1 MDKLKIGKFIS
12 ICRKERQI
20 TQEQLAERLGVTNKS
35 VSKWETGSCLPD
47 PTLYEPLCAALGI
60 TVGELFSG
68 ELCCADTQD
77 LAQDQLLGMLKRKMY
92 EMSDRKVSFEAFDR
106 ALGSISEVALILK
119 EFPTKEAAVA
129 FLAEETDCGPDRCAA
144 AYDFYTG
151 LFDSGKLS
159 EVL

>member
-1 MDKLKIGKFIS
+1 MDKLKIGRFIS

-20 TQEQLAERLGVTNKS
+20 NQEQLAERLGVTNKS

-47 PTLYEPLCAALGI
+47 PVLYEPLCAALGI
-60 TVGELFSG
+60 TVGELFAG
-68 ELCCADTQD
+68 ERHGGDTQE
-77 LAQDQLLGMLKRKMY
+77 LAQNQLLGMLKRKLY

-106 ALGSISEVALILK
+106 ALSSVSEVALILR
-119 EFPTKEAAVA
+119 EFPTREAAVA
-129 FLAEETDCGPDRCAA
+129 LLMEETDCDPERCAA

-151 LFDSGKLS
+151 LFDFTKLT